1 MGLRDAQAAMASP
14 PPSDSAALQAAD
26 RTRQNLSIGAY
37 TLESGVTLPEVVVGY
52 AAYGTLAADGANA
65 LLVTH
70 GYTSGPS
77 MLTPGH
83 HVAESSWAPLMEA
96 GRPLDATRHYVVCAN
111 MLGSSYGTT
120 GPGSINP
127 ATGRPWG
134 PDFPD
139 ITMADI
145 VGVQRRL
152 LDTLGVRHLRAV
164 VGPSYGGWQAL
175 QWALQYPDHMD
186 AIGVLMSGLTRPAG
200 LSAHGTLEKLAA
212 SPEWHGGQYHAH
224 GGMRRTLFDMR
235 LATLR
240 NYGFDRLLADS
251 IPDPQAR
258 QTAIEAPCHAWA
270 NAFDPFSLVVLARAA
285 ERFDVRELV
294 HKIRAQ
300 LLFVVGSTDA
310 VFPPDAAVQAQVEAL
325 QVPVR
330 YRELDSPYGHLA
342 SGVEWRR
349 LQGDLAWMLGEPWR
363 PEDEDGSPGGQPP

>member
-1 MGLRDAQAAMASP
+1 MGSAETQAALQTPTS
-14 PPSDSAALQAAD
+14 SDTARLQAAD
-26 RTRQNLSIGAY
+26 RTRQSLSIGAY

-52 AAYGTLAADGANA
+52 AAYGTLAADGRNA

-83 HVAESSWAPLMEA
+83 HVAESSWAPLLEP
-96 GRPLDATRHYVVCAN
+96 GRPLDATRHFVVCAN

-120 GPGSINP
+120 GPNSINP

-139 ITMADI
+139 ITLGDI

-152 LDTLGVRHLRAV
+152 LDALGVRHLRAV

-175 QWALQYPDHMD
+175 QWALQYPGHMD
-186 AIGVLMSGLTRPAG
+186 AIGVLMSGLTHPAG
-200 LSAHGTLEKLAA
+200 LSAQATLEMLSA
-212 SPEWHGGQYHAH
+212 SPEWHGGRYHDH
-224 GGMRRTLFDMR
+224 GGMRHLLFDMR
-235 LATLR
+235 MATLR
-240 NYGFDRLLADS
+240 NYGFDRLLVDS

-258 QTAIEAPCHAWA
+258 AQAIEAPCHAWA
-270 NAFDPFSLVVLARAA
+270 NAFDPYSLVALARAA
-285 ERFDVRELV
+285 ERFDVRARV
-294 HKIRAQ
+294 QQ
-300 LLFVVGSTDA
+300 LQARTLFVVGSTDA
-310 VFPPDAAVQAQVEAL
+310 VFPPDPATRALVEAL
-325 QVPVR
+325 PVPVR

-349 LQGDLAWMLGEPWR
+349 LQPDLRWMLGEAAQPG
-363 PEDEDGSPGGQPP
+363 DGV

>member
-1 MGLRDAQAAMASP
+1 MACPDSLAPRDAALADDA
-14 PPSDSAALQAAD
+14 AALQAAD
-26 RTRQNLSIGAY
+26 RTRLRLSIGAY

-52 AAYGTLAADGANA
+52 AAYGTLVADGANA
-65 LLVTH
+65 VLVTH

-83 HVAESSWAPLMEA
+83 HVAESSWAPLLEP
-96 GRPLDATRHYVVCAN
+96 GRPLDALRHYVVCAN

-120 GPGSINP
+120 GPNTVNP

-139 ITMADI
+139 ITLGDI

-152 LDTLGVRHLRAV
+152 LDALGVRHLRAV

-175 QWALQYPDHMD
+175 QWALQYPGFMD
-186 AIGVLMSGLTRPAG
+186 AIGVLMSGLTHPAG
-200 LSAHGTLEKLAA
+200 LSARATLEKLAA
-212 SPEWHGGQYHAH
+212 SPEWQDGQYHAH
-224 GGMRRTLFDMR
+224 GGMHRTLFDMR
-235 LATLR
+235 MATLR

-251 IPDPQAR
+251 IPDPEAR
-258 QTAIEAPCHAWA
+258 QRAIEAPCHAWA
-270 NAFDPFSLVVLARAA
+270 HAFDPYSLVVLARAA
-285 ERFDVRELV
+285 ERFDVRARVQELQA
-294 HKIRAQ
+294 R

-310 VFPPDAAVQAQVEAL
+310 VFPPDAATRLRVEGL
-325 QVPVR
+325 PVPVR

-349 LQGDLAWMLGEPWR
+349 LQPDLRWMLGEAPQ
-363 PEDEDGSPGGQPP
+363 PGDGS

>member
-1 MGLRDAQAAMASP
+1 MAQHPPTAAL
-14 PPSDSAALQAAD
+14 DTAALQAAD
-26 RTRQNLSIGAY
+26 RTRQSLSIGAF
-37 TLESGVTLPEVVVGY
+37 TLESGVTLPDVVVGY
-52 AAYGTLAADGANA
+52 AAYGTLAPDGANA
-65 LLVTH
+65 VLVTH

-83 HVAESSWAPLMEA
+83 HVAESSWAPLMDL
-96 GRPLDATRHYVVCAN
+96 GRPLDATRHFVVCAN

-120 GPGSINP
+120 GPNSTNP

-139 ITMADI
+139 ITLADI
-145 VGVQRRL
+145 VGVQKRL
-152 LDTLGVRHLRAV
+152 LDALGVRHLRAV

-175 QWALQYPDHMD
+175 QWALQYPGHMD
-186 AIGVLMSGLTRPAG
+186 AIGVLMSGLTHPAG
-200 LSAHGTLEKLAA
+200 LSAQATLDKLAA
-212 SPEWHGGQYHAH
+212 SPEWHDGHYHAY

-235 LATLR
+235 MATLR

-251 IPDPQAR
+251 IPDADAR
-258 QTAIEAPCHAWA
+258 QRAIEAPCHAWA
-270 NAFDPFSLVVLARAA
+270 NAFDPYSLVVLARAA
-285 ERFDVRELV
+285 EGFDVRERL
-294 HKIRAQ
+294 HQIRVP

-310 VFPPDAAVQAQVEAL
+310 VFPPDPAVRARVEAL

-349 LQGDLAWMLGEPWR
+349 LQPDLRWMLGEP
-363 PEDEDGSPGGQPP
+363 EQATDKG

>member
-1 MGLRDAQAAMASP
+1 MVSSVSTAPHDATGADDM
-14 PPSDSAALQAAD
+14 AALQAAD
-26 RTRQNLSIGAY
+26 RTRLSLSIGPY

-65 LLVTH
+65 VLVTH

-83 HVAESSWAPLMEA
+83 HVAESSWAPLMEP

-120 GPGSINP
+120 GPNTLNP

-139 ITMADI
+139 ITLGDI

-152 LDTLGVRHLRAV
+152 LDALGVRHLRAV

-175 QWALQYPDHMD
+175 QWALQYPGHMD
-186 AIGVLMSGLTRPAG
+186 AIGVLMSGLTHPAG
-200 LSAHGTLEKLAA
+200 LSARATLEKLAA
-212 SPEWHGGQYHAH
+212 SPEWQGGQYHAH
-224 GGMRRTLFDMR
+224 GGMHRTLFDMR
-235 LATLR
+235 MATLR

-251 IPDPQAR
+251 IPDAQAR
-258 QTAIEAPCHAWA
+258 QRAIEAPCHAWA
-270 NAFDPFSLVVLARAA
+270 HAFDPYSLVVLARAA
-285 ERFDVRELV
+285 ERFDVRARV
-294 HKIRAQ
+294 QQ
-300 LLFVVGSTDA
+300 LQARTLFVVGSTDA
-310 VFPPDAAVQAQVEAL
+310 VFPPDAATRTLVEAL
-325 QVPVR
+325 PVPVR

-349 LQGDLAWMLGEPWR
+349 LQPDLRWMLGEAPQ
-363 PEDEDGSPGGQPP
+363 PGDGG

>member
-1 MGLRDAQAAMASP
+1 MALRDSPATMDAPTSADTAAM
-14 PPSDSAALQAAD
+14 QAAD
-26 RTRQNLSIGAY
+26 RTRQNLSIGPY
-37 TLESGVTLPEVVVGY
+37 TLESGVVLPEVVVSY

-83 HVAESSWAPLMEA
+83 HVAESSWAPLMEP
-96 GRPLDATRHYVVCAN
+96 GRPLDATRHLVICTN

-120 GPGSINP
+120 GPKSTNP

-134 PDFPD
+134 TDFPD
-139 ITMADI
+139 ITLADI

-152 LDTLGVRHLRAV
+152 LDALGVRRLRAV

-175 QWALQYPDHMD
+175 QWALQYPGHMD
-186 AIGVLMSGLTRPAG
+186 AIGVLMSGLTYPKG
-200 LSAHGTLEKLAA
+200 LSAQATLQKLAA
-212 SPEWHGGQYHAH
+212 SPEWMGGRYHAF
-224 GGMRRTLFDMR
+224 GGMHRTLFDMR
-235 LATLR
+235 MATLR

-251 IPDPQAR
+251 IRDPETR
-258 QTAIEAPCHAWA
+258 QRAIEAPCHAWA

-285 ERFDVRELV
+285 ERFDVRARIHE
-294 HKIRAQ
+294 IRAR
-300 LLFVVGSTDA
+300 LLFVVGSADA
-310 VFPPDAAVQAQVEAL
+310 VFPPDPATKALVEAL
-325 QVPVR
+325 QVPVL

-349 LQGDLAWMLGEPWR
+349 LQPDLHWMLG
-363 PEDEDGSPGGQPP
+363 DAAGA